1 MTTTGDFSAK
11 ASAVVLVSFQSAHA
25 VGDADR
31 AQAAHAGVGIGGE
44 AGALLVAGVNEAQLA
59 AGELVVEPEHV
70 IARDAE
76 HMAHA
81 MGVEPLDEVFA
92 NGRCGFHL
100 P

>member
-11 ASAVVLVSFQSAHA
+11 ASAVVLATFKPADA
-25 VGDADR
+25 IGDADR

-44 AGALLVAGVNEAQLA
+44 AGALLVAGVDEAQLA
-59 AGELVVEPEHV
+59 LGELVVEPQHV

-81 MGVEPLDEVFA
+81 VRVEPLDEVLA
-92 NGRCGFHL
+92 DGG
-100 P
+100 